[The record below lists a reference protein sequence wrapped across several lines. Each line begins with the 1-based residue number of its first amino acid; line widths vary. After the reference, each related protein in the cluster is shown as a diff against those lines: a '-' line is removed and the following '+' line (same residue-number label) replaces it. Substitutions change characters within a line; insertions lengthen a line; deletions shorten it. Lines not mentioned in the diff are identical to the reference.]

1 VPSEPEKPSI
11 EKLVSAGLLASGDL
25 LVWSKKASPILME
38 AVVQPSG
45 LLKTKDGKLHRTPS
59 GAARWLIG
67 RPVDGWLVWR
77 LQRNGLLLHDIR
89 DLYLSSLSQ

>member
-1 VPSEPEKPSI
+1 MPSEPEKPSI
-11 EKLVSAGLLASGDL
+11 EKLVSAGLLVSGDL